1 MTSSPDAPP
10 IDAHAAGNEPIEVL
24 GRRMPY
30 KYVVAIIY
38 VTALFLDILDV
49 TIVNVAIPALG
60 TEFATENAEWIV
72 LAYTISLAV
81 WIPVSGWLG
90 DRFGTKRV
98 FMFAFAS
105 FVAGSLL
112 CAMAQSIGQLIAFRV
127 LQGVG
132 GGMLTPVGVTMLF
145 RAFPP
150 VERAKA
156 STYIMI
162 PTLLAPALGPI
173 IGGLLVTHASWR
185 WIFLI
190 NVPIGIVGLAFGLKY
205 LREERNATA
214 GRFDLPGFVLS
225 GAALA
230 LVVYALSEGPR
241 GGWTSTPVLVTLALG
256 VLAGIAMVWVET
268 HVQQPMLAL
277 RLFSNRIF
285 RQCNIVSVL
294 STMSF
299 LGLLFVMPL
308 YLQLLRGQDALH
320 SGLTTFPQAIG
331 VLISSQFAGRL
342 YARIGPRRLM
352 TGGLFAAGL
361 VIASFIALDE
371 STSLWWIRG
380 MMFLRGLCMGF
391 AFVPMQAASYAT
403 ISPADNG
410 RASAIFSTQR
420 QVGVSIG
427 VAILAS
433 VLASY
438 MPLSRP
444 PAPEDVAEALTGYR
458 VAFGFAVGFAFLSAL
473 AAWFIRDSDAA
484 ATMAARRPQ
493 VRTVEAADT
502 GVAKA

>member
-1 MTSSPDAPP
+1 
-10 IDAHAAGNEPIEVL
+10 L
-24 GRRMPY
+24 PY
-30 KYVVAIIY
+30 KYIVAIVY

-60 TEFATENAEWIV
+60 REFATENAEWIV
-72 LAYTISLAV
+72 LAYTLSLAI

-112 CAMAQSIGQLIAFRV
+112 CASAQSISQLITFRV
-127 LQGVG
+127 IQGIG

-173 IGGLLVTHASWR
+173 LGGLLVTHANWR

-190 NVPIGIVGLAFGLKY
+190 NVPIGLVGLWFGMRFLK
-205 LREERNATA
+205 EQKESTS
-214 GRFDLPGFVLS
+214 GPFDLPGFILS

-241 GGWTSTPVLVTLALG
+241 AGWGSAPVLITLITGLAAGVAL
-256 VLAGIAMVWVET
+256 VWVET
-268 HVQQPMLAL
+268 HVEHPMLAL
-277 RLFSNRIF
+277 RLFGNRIF
-285 RQCNIVSVL
+285 RQCNIVSML

-299 LGLLFVMPL
+299 LGVLFVMPL
-308 YLQLLRGQDALH
+308 YLQLFRGQDAFH
-320 SGLTTFPQAIG
+320 SGLTTFPQAFG
-331 VLISSQFAGRL
+331 VMISSQFAGRL

-361 VIASFIALDE
+361 VISMFIGLDE
-371 STSLWWIRG
+371 NTSLWMIRG

-403 ISPADNG
+403 IAPSDNG

-420 QVGVSIG
+420 QVAVSIG

-433 VLASY
+433 ILASY
-438 MPLSRP
+438 MSLSRP
-444 PAPEDVAEALTGYR
+444 PAPDEVADAMTGFR
-458 VAFGFAVGFAFLSAL
+458 IAFGVAVAFTFMSAI
-473 AAWFIRDSDAA
+473 AAWFIKDSDAA
-484 ATMAARRPQ
+484 PTMAARRS
-493 VRTVEAADT
+493 VRTADAA
-502 GVAKA
+502 VAGTTMKGATT

>member
-1 MTSSPDAPP
+1 VTVAPAV
-10 IDAHAAGNEPIEVL
+10 DLHAQGNERVDVFGKSL
-24 GRRMPY
+24 PY
-30 KYVVAIIY
+30 KYIVAIVY

-60 TEFATENAEWIV
+60 QEFATENAEWIV
-72 LAYTISLAV
+72 LAYTLSLAI

-98 FMFAFAS
+98 FMFAFGS

-112 CAMAQSIGQLIAFRV
+112 CAAAQSIGQLIAFRV
-127 LQGVG
+127 IQGVG

-150 VERAKA
+150 AERAKA

-173 IGGLLVTHASWR
+173 LGGLLVTHANWR

-190 NVPIGIVGLAFGLKY
+190 NVPIGLVGLWFGLRFLK
-205 LREERNATA
+205 EQKESTS
-214 GRFDLPGFVLS
+214 GPFDLPGFILS

-230 LVVYALSEGPR
+230 LVVYALSEGP
-241 GGWTSTPVLVTLALG
+241 
-256 VLAGIAMVWVET
+256 
-268 HVQQPMLAL
+268 MLAL
-277 RLFSNRIF
+277 RLFGNRIF
-285 RQCNIVSVL
+285 RQCNIVSML

-299 LGLLFVMPL
+299 LGVLFVMPL
-308 YLQLLRGQDALH
+308 YLQLFRGQDPFH
-320 SGLTTFPQAIG
+320 SGLTTFPQAFG
-331 VLISSQFAGRL
+331 VMISSQFAGRL

-352 TGGLFAAGL
+352 TGGLFSAGL
-361 VIASFIALDE
+361 VISMFIGLDE
-371 STSLWWIRG
+371 NTSLWMIRG

-403 ISPADNG
+403 IAPADNG

-420 QVGVSIG
+420 QVAVSIG

-433 VLASY
+433 ILASY
-438 MPLSRP
+438 MSLSRP
-444 PAPEDVAEALTGYR
+444 PAPDEVADAMTGFR
-458 VAFGFAVGFAFLSAL
+458 IAFGVAVAFTFMSAI
-473 AAWFIRDSDAA
+473 AAWFIKDSDAA
-484 ATMAARRPQ
+484 PTMAARRS
-493 VRTVEAADT
+493 VRTADASAAGT
-502 GVAKA
+502 TMKGATT